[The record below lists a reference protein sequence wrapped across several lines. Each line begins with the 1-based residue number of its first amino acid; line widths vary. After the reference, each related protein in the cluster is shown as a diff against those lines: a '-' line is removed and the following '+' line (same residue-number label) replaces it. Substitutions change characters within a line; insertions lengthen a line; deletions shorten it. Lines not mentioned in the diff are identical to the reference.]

1 MSSEMADWFGAGY
14 FTMTLLV
21 KRGCDEDFMCLGEV
35 IKRWGRVP
43 FIQGPEPPP
52 MGVRMSASIK
62 IIQISKSYIVHVSAN
77 KALKGLSIYS
87 YTEREVIESYE
98 F

>member
-62 IIQISKSYIVHVSAN
+62 II
-77 KALKGLSIYS
+77 
-87 YTEREVIESYE
+87 
-98 F
+98 